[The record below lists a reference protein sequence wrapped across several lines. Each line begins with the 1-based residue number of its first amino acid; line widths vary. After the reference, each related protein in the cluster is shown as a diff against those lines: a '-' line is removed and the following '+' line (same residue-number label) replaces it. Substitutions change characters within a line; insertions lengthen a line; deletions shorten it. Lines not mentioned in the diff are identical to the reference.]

1 MGIFQL
7 YIYRSIKGSR
17 RGSFWKGVATSRGEV
32 TLYKWFLGNQHY
44 LFFFL
49 IQPEKNALRYVCWML
64 ENMNQTIGWLVS
76 TFIAG
81 HMDLAWFVLMLI
93 ILSST
98 KCNRTNM
105 LNLGGVICGSPT
117 LMMVGSCLELA
128 CNLSSW
134 LYPPMIVQ
142 ELSKLGVFLGVS
154 QNIFDYLSNTDVFY

>member
-1 MGIFQL
+1 MVFGQPAL
-7 YIYRSIKGSR
+7 L
-17 RGSFWKGVATSRGEV
+17 V
-32 TLYKWFLGNQHY
+32 FLPY
-44 LFFFL
+44 
-49 IQPEKNALRYVCWML
+49 PARKNALRYVCWML

-142 ELSKLGVFLGVS
+142 ELSKLGVFWVWVKTFLTTYPTRMFFTNFEHNKYPILWV
-154 QNIFDYLSNTDVFY
+154 QTATPFWA